1 MVQQSF
7 DMLRALAIGSQAIG
21 LMLIIALETALG
33 DNARLW
39 QGVTLALMVTA
50 ALCIAL
56 VRVYQR
62 NKQRKQRARLHDDHH
77 EEDDA

>member
-1 MVQQSF
+1 MAQPPF
-7 DMLRALAIGSQAIG
+7 DMLRALAIGTQAIG
-21 LMLIIALETALG
+21 LMLIITLETVLG

-39 QGVTLALMVTA
+39 QGITLALMVTA

-56 VRVYQR
+56 VRLYRR
-62 NKQRKQRARLHDDHH
+62 NKQRKQRAEFYTDLH